1 MIEEQTVEPREDQV
15 VLEYEHQHADLVD
28 GIRTLVRTRGVAALV
43 YRPAFL
49 AVFGLL
55 GLALLVLDASHPGDF
70 RVPALMFLGCAVLL
84 YFAPHLTARTTLKAQ
99 QHQGLVRVTVDAEG
113 IRATGAHADV
123 NQSWG
128 NFGSYAESDRVF
140 VLRSPDRGG
149 RCAMV
154 LVKRGAAQPADIDR
168 LRATLDHHLR
178 RV

>member
-1 MIEEQTVEPREDQV
+1 MIEEQTAEPREDQV
-15 VLEYEHQHADLVD
+15 VLEYEHQHADLVE
-28 GIRTLVRTRGVAALV
+28 GLRTLVRTRGVAALV

-55 GLALLVLDASHPGDF
+55 GLGLLVLDVSHPENFLLPG
-70 RVPALMFLGCAVLL
+70 LMFVGCAVLL
-84 YFAPHLTARTTLKAQ
+84 YFAPHFTARTTLKAQ
-99 QHQGLVRVTVDAEG
+99 QHQGLVRVTVNAEG

-123 NQSWG
+123 HQTWG

-154 LVKRGAAQPADIDR
+154 LVKRGAAQPADLDR
-168 LRATLDHHLR
+168 LRTMLDRHLHH
-178 RV
+178 V